1 MGLLQEASAE
11 NGSEKSRL
19 QKIMDSAQP
28 ALTQDE
34 LLSAIEAELN
44 PEGKKVEVETV
55 RVDSETF
62 ENVQEVILESE
73 QTPASEFDI
82 PESVSSPSRPD
93 SGNTV
98 FGELIPLDDG
108 THPAVKGHGWLQN
121 THNGMLMAKSMLTQL
136 IRTSP
141 ETRAALEAVIQ
152 ERAESAYLEA
162 ASRNDRFKLE
172 AFARQMGDINQA
184 LSRLEGKPTS
194 VLAKYVSNPDNA
206 PISTGEG
213 LIAFRNFYISTAE
226 QILPMFEIA
235 GEKADIRGQLELIP
249 ARNEL
254 ALAKMDAQSERA
266 QKYIEIADDIIEER
280 RLKGKALGEGIQSIL
295 VPILTSPA
303 IAVTSVPL
311 EIGKWVGHQIDD
323 AKDKME
329 PISAVAGASGTVYLI
344 LATGLMSNPLI
355 AVPLGLVLGPAIGLA
370 TYKGVKLGSAA
381 LSEKVSTWW
390 KEQQAAMAEKKK
402 QKDAAKAAKD
412 VQKQLNS
419 ANSSPL
425 VSGSS
430 KK

>member
-1 MGLLQEASAE
+1 MGLLQEAPAGDE
-11 NGSEKSRL
+11 HKRSRM
-19 QKIMDSAQP
+19 QEIEAGAQP

-82 PESVSSPSRPD
+82 PESVPSPSRPD

-226 QILPMFEIA
+226 QILPMFAIA

-254 ALAKMDAQSERA
+254 ALAKMEAQSERA
-266 QKYIEIADDIIEER
+266 QKYIEIADNIIEER

-329 PISAVAGASGTVYLI
+329 PISAVAGASGTVYLL

-370 TYKGVKLGSAA
+370 TYKGTKLGSAA
-381 LSEKVSTWW
+381 LAEKVSTWW

-402 QKDAAKAAKD
+402 AKDVAKAAKD

-419 ANSSPL
+419 GNNPL
-425 VSGSS
+425 SSGSS
-430 KK
+430 RK